1 LTIYSIQVEGQKW
14 YLAIEIKSSVGNAYE
29 RFRQHQDL
37 LRSEWREAIPVLAV
51 PRLNK
56 RERVA
61 LREEGV
67 NHMDL
72 AGNVWLRSPG
82 LVVKTEGAR
91 PVSSRPGK
99 GRNPFSKKASLVA
112 RVLLEHPTV
121 A

>member
-1 LTIYSIQVEGQKW
+1 
-14 YLAIEIKSSVGNAYE
+14 
-29 RFRQHQDL
+29 
-37 LRSEWREAIPVLAV
+37 
-51 PRLNK
+51 
-56 RERVA
+56 
-61 LREEGV
+61 
-67 NHMDL
+67 MDL
-72 AGNVWLRSPG
+72 AGNVWIRSPG